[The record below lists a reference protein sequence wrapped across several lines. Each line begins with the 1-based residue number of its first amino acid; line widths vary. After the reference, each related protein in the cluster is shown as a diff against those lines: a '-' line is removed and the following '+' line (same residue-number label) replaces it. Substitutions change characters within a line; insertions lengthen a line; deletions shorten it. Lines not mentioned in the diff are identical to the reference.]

1 MEARLKIKRNDSGGS
16 IIRLELAYDSPLGY
30 IALDKDLEYA
40 TLEQINKGER
50 TPYEIVLNKK
60 EFFKIIKI
68 DLSGLTAPEHS
79 QEKKYALKQQRLQD
93 VILKHP
99 HVKTDDDEKL
109 VTKLRFFVVD
119 ELKEKSIAANTIKK
133 RLAVGNFIN
142 SLDEAGLR
150 NTSAYLNYNVSGM
163 KVEDIFVNMLQERT
177 ELVGKDGRKTVIE
190 GWAYLDMD
198 KVLAI
203 KTDEF
208 AELTIIIN
216 KAIAL
221 NLISQKDN
229 GFWYGGHLIA
239 VSEEEL
245 KKHFKDNKELYEK
258 GLKPTVFEHDNL
270 PISFNNALDVSSAM
284 SEISKE
290 KIDNGTASALRSE
303 SLKARAKDLGIQ
315 GNING
320 MKDETLELKIREREQ
335 TLAKIEADKK

>member
-1 MEARLKIKRNDSGGS
+1 
-16 IIRLELAYDSPLGY
+16 
-30 IALDKDLEYA
+30 
-40 TLEQINKGER
+40 
-50 TPYEIVLNKK
+50 
-60 EFFKIIKI
+60 
-68 DLSGLTAPEHS
+68 
-79 QEKKYALKQQRLQD
+79 
-93 VILKHP
+93 
-99 HVKTDDDEKL
+99 
-109 VTKLRFFVVD
+109 
-119 ELKEKSIAANTIKK
+119 
-133 RLAVGNFIN
+133 
-142 SLDEAGLR
+142 
-150 NTSAYLNYNVSGM
+150 
-163 KVEDIFVNMLQERT
+163 
-177 ELVGKDGRKTVIE
+177 
-190 GWAYLDMD
+190 MD